1 MLGEVLHDRVD
12 QLAYAAEAAGQ
23 DRLLAGKR
31 NRPDNKSKFMSDN
44 LIRVPARSLKEQF
57 SKNH

>member
-1 MLGEVLHDRVD
+1 MLGEVLHDSVD

-31 NRPDNKSKFMSDN
+31 NRPDNKSKFIN
-44 LIRVPARSLKEQF
+44 L
-57 SKNH
+57 

>member
-1 MLGEVLHDRVD
+1 MLGEVLHDSVD